1 VTFDREALVAE
12 VERVFQEMTW
22 RGRRHFARIV
32 ETFGLTVPQ
41 YLALHTIG
49 KLGPDVTMGE
59 VSDALF
65 LPASTMTSV
74 VDRLVKDGLVE
85 RGTRPG
91 DRRSVVARLTPAGEN
106 LVANV
111 EEVRHT
117 ELVTMLE
124 DMSGD
129 DLADFARHLARLVE
143 GIDRA
148 IVASDRPRP

>member
-1 VTFDREALVAE
+1 
-12 VERVFQEMTW
+12 
-22 RGRRHFARIV
+22 
-32 ETFGLTVPQ
+32 VPQ